1 MKTKEELE
9 QAILMHEEALESSRH
24 SVIVDTQDL
33 EQAKKDLASFN
44 KPELTGSQ
52 LDDINEAVEKAV
64 GNFDFDDADNYNTD
78 CKPHYPTSHRLIITS
93 LQDITHYR
101 DLTIEQVNN
110 LITFLPSEFKP
121 KGNLDMFYGDNILLN
136 KYIIK

>member
-1 MKTKEELE
+1 MKTKNELE
-9 QAILMHEEALESSRH
+9 QAIVMHEEALESSRH

-64 GNFDFDDADNYNTD
+64 GDFDFDDADNYDKEFELDYDGRVQLSSLEFTNAQE
-78 CKPHYPTSHRLIITS
+78 LIEAVVEKVHK
-93 LQDITHYR
+93 LFV
-101 DLTIEQVNN
+101 EA
-110 LITFLPSEFKP
+110 EE
-121 KGNLDMFYGDNILLN
+121 LDTTEPDNHA
-136 KYIIK
+136 

>member
-1 MKTKEELE
+1 MKTKNELE
-9 QAILMHEEALESSRH
+9 QAIVMHEEALESSRH

-64 GNFDFDDADNYNTD
+64 GNFDFDDAENYNTEFELD
-78 CKPHYPTSHRLIITS
+78 YDAKVTISSFEFQSAQELIEAVV
-93 LQDITHYR
+93 
-101 DLTIEQVNN
+101 EQVHK
-110 LITFLPSEFKP
+110 LFVEIDDEDGFLNEDDSGRRE
-121 KGNLDMFYGDNILLN
+121 N
-136 KYIIK
+136 